1 MKDAEMKF
9 VNQSNFKV
17 TEDREELI
25 FNRYGVKLQPGSR
38 EKIYTKIIV
47 NNGALSYYI
56 KTHQNSPFDPL
67 GSYARRENNIET
79 KFQKVSKNTFDFYTM
94 YLKTNNSIY
103 MTRAQ
108 RSFIN
113 D

>member
-1 MKDAEMKF
+1 MKKSE
-9 VNQSNFKV
+9 VNYVDQSDFKV
-17 TEDREELI
+17 ADDKEEML
-25 FNRYGVKLQPGSR
+25 FNRNGVKTTNTK
-38 EKIYTKIIV
+38 EKIYTKVIA
-47 NNGALSYYI
+47 NNDALSYYI
-56 KTHQNSPFDPL
+56 KTYQNSPFDPL
-67 GSYARRENNIET
+67 GSYAKRENYVET
-79 KFQKVSKNTFDFYTM
+79 KFKKVSKNTFDFYMM